1 MTGRW
6 VAAPKDHQVRSHT
19 NFAQSACRFT
29 DRLHGHNRRT
39 VAQRRRGVD
48 VRTKQVRQSHGRP
61 LPVRAAPR
69 QSVNQ
74 RVVGSTQQSDYVPL
88 GAAKSGRHSQQPRR
102 LISDGLRVHAWQ
114 LPDVA
119 SRKRQH
125 VAAGSHSQ
133 FDNAGSRSG
142 SADSEMRTAV
152 GRESESRDQVPR
164 PPSPNCKTL
173 PTVGTPNRATLAA
186 VNQLR
191 NFRFND
197 SSCEAP
203 DIHRLRGVTGP
214 SHFPRSL
221 VHCQS
226 IGCRRHPIQCWSI
239 DNRQL

>member
-1 MTGRW
+1 MVT
-6 VAAPKDHQVRSHT
+6 
-19 NFAQSACRFT
+19 ACLLPRNDF
-29 DRLHGHNRRT
+29 HN
-39 VAQRRRGVD
+39 
-48 VRTKQVRQSHGRP
+48 
-61 LPVRAAPR
+61 
-69 QSVNQ
+69 
-74 RVVGSTQQSDYVPL
+74 VPL

-214 SHFPRSL
+214 SRSPIDGSR
-221 VHCQS
+221 QS
-226 IGCRRHPIQCWSI
+226 IGCRRHWIPFQSI
-239 DNRQL
+239 DKCEPDGCKSEK